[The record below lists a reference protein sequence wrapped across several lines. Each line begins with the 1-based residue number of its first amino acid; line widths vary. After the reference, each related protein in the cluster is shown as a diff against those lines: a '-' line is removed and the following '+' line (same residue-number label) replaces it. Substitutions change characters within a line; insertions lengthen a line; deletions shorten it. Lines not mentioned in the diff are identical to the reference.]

1 MVGKTKKTLRK
12 HGPFSQML
20 QFLMKDVV
28 KDLKTLPEGDASETI
43 LIPFENRERHGIVS
57 PILNFV

>member
-1 MVGKTKKTLRK
+1 
-12 HGPFSQML
+12 
-20 QFLMKDVV
+20 MKDVV